1 MKRHH
6 LSITT
11 LEEHEPNREFIG
23 RNFNNGEVIQL
34 VLQRRDGSWMSFRQ
48 VQMVMMH
55 ELAHNVQ
62 MNHGRAFW
70 AERNRFA
77 AEMKG
82 LWERGYT
89 GEGFWGAGRVVD
101 GLRRHEGNLVDV
113 GEGREVEGLCGGTY
127 RSRRG
132 RKRKREGEVLA
143 WKEQKE
149 RRIEKKFGKNGVALG
164 EDEDARIK
172 LEIGRRGTVG
182 GKPRVAGS
190 KRGREL
196 RAAAALARFEV
207 GKEEEKMKS
216 EKEEEKEDPAEY
228 DSGTDEDGT
237 PSGKDA
243 VDANGNRLL
252 DSMGFGMIKVC
263 GDEDVDDV
271 NVKQEMEDFDSLQCL
286 PSYTEQQPRFPS
298 EPSETAFRRT
308 ESPPAKSVP
317 TPALNSLDSSKIDRQ
332 RKLLY
337 SIPHHQPSP
346 PPSPPRSTSSAILP
360 EKSTAAAAKPAPS
373 SSSSSLP
380 PPITTH
386 STTNCP
392 VCTTSHPSTNLTLT
406 CTTCA
411 HVLDKRKD
419 PHAWKCA
426 STSCKGSEYVNA
438 GDAGRC
444 GACGDP
450 KG

>member
-1 MKRHH
+1 MWV
-6 LSITT
+6 
-11 LEEHEPNREFIG
+11 REG
-23 RNFNNGEVIQL
+23 G
-34 VLQRRDGSWMSFRQ
+34 G
-48 VQMVMMH
+48 
-55 ELAHNVQ
+55 
-62 MNHGRAFW
+62 
-70 AERNRFA
+70 
-77 AEMKG
+77 
-82 LWERGYT
+82 
-89 GEGFWGAGRVVD
+89 
-101 GLRRHEGNLVDV
+101 
-113 GEGREVEGLCGGTY
+113 GLCGGTY
-127 RSRRG
+127 RRKGEG
-132 RKRKREGEVLA
+132 RKRKGKGEGDVLT

-182 GKPRVAGS
+182 GKPRIAGS

-196 RAAAALARFEV
+196 RAAAALARFEA
-207 GKEEEKMKS
+207 GKEKEKMRS
-216 EKEEEKEDPAEY
+216 EDEDEKEDPAEY

-243 VDANGNRLL
+243 VDVNGNRLV

-271 NVKQEMEDFDSLQCL
+271 NVKQEMEDFDSLQCP
-286 PSYTEQQPRFPS
+286 PSSTEQQPRFPS
-298 EPSETAFRRT
+298 ELSETAFRRT
-308 ESPPAKSVP
+308 ESPPPPQAKPVP
-317 TPALNSLDSSKIDRQ
+317 TPALNNSSDSCKIDRQ

-337 SIPHHQPSP
+337 SIPQHQPSP
-346 PPSPPRSTSSAILP
+346 PPSPSPPRPTCSAILSD
-360 EKSTAAAAKPAPS
+360 KSTTAAEKPAPS
-373 SSSSSLP
+373 SSSSSSLLP
-380 PPITTH
+380 PPTTY
-386 STTNCP
+386 STINCP
-392 VCTTSHPSTNLTLT
+392 ICTASHSSTNLNLT

-438 GDAGRC
+438 GDAGTC

-450 KG
+450 KRIGRK